1 MKKGFTLIELLAVIV
16 ILAVVALIITPVISN
31 VIESARLASLRSGA
45 YGILSAS
52 KIYYAKNEIK
62 STVRFDFDNSVV
74 TSNDTEEL
82 IELKG
87 DVKDGALLIDGSG
100 KTTLCITDG
109 KSSAYKNYTDD
120 VVLVSNEACYVP
132 SDRTV
137 VFLSNT
143 GATRTELTNQELTD
157 LVSEL
162 QNKMISLETELNTTK
177 QELQDAIN
185 TKANQT
191 DVETVAT
198 IASSATLD
206 KIYPVGS
213 IYMSTTEDTAAKV
226 AERFGGTW
234 EKIENRFLLGAGSSY
249 AAGTTGGAA
258 SVSYTPAGTNTGGA
272 VGNHTLTIAETPS
285 HTHTRGTMNITASA
299 GSFGHTGGISY
310 GINLDGS
317 GMTGAFY
324 SFASTNTYV
333 YTGTGTLYTS
343 AQHHS
348 GFGFDASRSW
358 TGETSSVGGNGAHN
372 HPFTNPTFNGTT
384 ATINTMPPY
393 QTVYMYKR
401 VG

>member
-16 ILAVVALIITPVISN
+16 ILAIVALIITPVISN
-31 VIESARLASLRSGA
+31 VIESARLASLRSSA
-45 YGILSAS
+45 YGILDAS
-52 KIYYAKNEIK
+52 KIYYAKNDIK
-62 STVRFDFDNSVV
+62 STVRFDFENSNV
-74 TSNDTEEL
+74 TSNDTEDL

-87 DVKDGALLIDGSG
+87 DVKNGALLIDGNG

-120 VVLVSNEACYVP
+120 MVLVSNESCYVP
-132 SDRTV
+132 NDRTV

-162 QNKMISLETELNTTK
+162 QNEILTLRDELNNKASNDTVISLQNN
-177 QELQDAIN
+177 I
-185 TKANQT
+185 
-191 DVETVAT
+191 ETVAT

-206 KIYPVGS
+206 KIYPIGS
-213 IYMSTTEDTAAKV
+213 IYMSTTEDTVAKV

-249 AAGTTGGAA
+249 AINTTGGAS

-272 VGNHTLTIAETPS
+272 VGNHTLTAAEIPS
-285 HTHTRGTMNITASA
+285 HQHETIIHVMRPQYTDTTLYGRSGAVNFFIYDIYGFTNTSNVSGMGNATAGYFHYNNNSYKFLATTAGMTTAA
-299 GSFGHTGGISY
+299 GS
-310 GINLDGS
+310 
-317 GMTGAFY
+317 
-324 SFASTNTYV
+324 
-333 YTGTGTLYTS
+333 
-343 AQHHS
+343 
-348 GFGFDASRSW
+348 
-358 TGETSSVGGNGAHN
+358 NGAHN
-372 HPFTNPTFNGTT
+372 HPFTNPTFNGTQ

>member
-1 MKKGFTLIELLAVIV
+1 MRRNNKAFTLIELLAVIV
-16 ILAVVALIITPVISN
+16 ILAIVALIITPVISN
-31 VIESARLASLRSGA
+31 VIESARLASLRSSA
-45 YGILSAS
+45 YGILDAS
-52 KIYYAKNEIK
+52 KIYYAKNDIK
-62 STVRFDFDNSVV
+62 STVRFDFENSNV
-74 TSNDTEEL
+74 TSNDTEDL

-87 DVKDGALLIDGSG
+87 DVKNGALLIDGNG

-120 VVLVSNEACYVP
+120 MVLVSNESCYVP
-132 SDRTV
+132 NDRTV

-162 QNKMISLETELNTTK
+162 QNKMLSLETELNNTK
-177 QELQDAIN
+177 QELQETLN
-185 TKANQT
+185 TKATQT
-191 DVETVAT
+191 DLETVAT

-206 KIYPVGS
+206 KIYPIGS
-213 IYMSTTEDTAAKV
+213 IYMSTTEDTVEKV
-226 AERFGGTW
+226 AERFGGSW

-249 AAGTTGGAA
+249 AINTTGGAS

-272 VGNHTLTIAETPS
+272 VGNHTLTVAEMPAHEHAIANNYSGATD
-285 HTHTRGTMNITASA
+285 H
-299 GSFGHTGGISY
+299 GGPYQHI
-310 GINLDGS
+310 L
-317 GMTGAFY
+317 
-324 SFASTNTYV
+324 SFAGYGTTYYQV
-333 YTGTGTLYTS
+333 
-343 AQHHS
+343 S
-348 GFGFDASRSW
+348 GYAGVA
-358 TGETSSVGGNGAHN
+358 GGNGAHN